1 MAVPIVEGVLFPR
14 HVMNC
19 ICIATVYFGHG
30 IPGFGGHFLVDP
42 PNLVGFSL
50 FRGRCVCHFFWWTF
64 FGGRLVSHFF
74 WWTHFG
80 GPLVWYFIS
89 WTLNQS
95 CAPMVNFHVPE
106 SSIDWADVSQ
116 TWPLP
121 WQVKVTNVS
130 SVSASP
136 DHMILYALETFKKK
150 SSHKFVLR
158 LTNFPC
164 LNPFR
169 NCQICTSMI
178 MKKVSH
184 CSFPSNPN

>member
-1 MAVPIVEGVLFPR
+1 
-14 HVMNC
+14 MNC
-19 ICIATVYFGHG
+19 PSIPDFCGIELKGSMG

-106 SSIDWADVSQ
+106 SSIDWADVS
-116 TWPLP
+116 
-121 WQVKVTNVS
+121 
-130 SVSASP
+130 
-136 DHMILYALETFKKK
+136 
-150 SSHKFVLR
+150 
-158 LTNFPC
+158 
-164 LNPFR
+164 
-169 NCQICTSMI
+169 
-178 MKKVSH
+178 
-184 CSFPSNPN
+184 

>member
-1 MAVPIVEGVLFPR
+1 MLYSTEYLIHTSLLELIYTHILHLHLAWPTGIAIWSDRLCQLRSRPR
-14 HVMNC
+14 
-19 ICIATVYFGHG
+19 G

-106 SSIDWADVSQ
+106 SSIDWADVS
-116 TWPLP
+116 
-121 WQVKVTNVS
+121 
-130 SVSASP
+130 
-136 DHMILYALETFKKK
+136 
-150 SSHKFVLR
+150 
-158 LTNFPC
+158 
-164 LNPFR
+164 
-169 NCQICTSMI
+169 
-178 MKKVSH
+178 
-184 CSFPSNPN
+184 